1 MLFQNLGSGSWD
13 KCNQHKRKC
22 TKILV
27 AVFFYNEARCSLFAQ
42 EVSSYAGDQGI

>member
-1 MLFQNLGSGSWD
+1 MLFQKLGSGSWD
-13 KCNQHKRKC
+13 KCNLHKRKC

-27 AVFFYNEARCSLFAQ
+27 AVFYNEARCSLFAQ